1 MQTVDAA
8 IESIID
14 AHPNLYLEHCIVMC
28 VALMS
33 KYSLSPC
40 EFVVKCSGVQLPM
53 LGENPTFRL
62 RVAWEDSTAGKA
74 QRMVETEQLKP
85 MVERAAIA
93 LAALLFAKFIEDG
106 EMRVTGYGESAD
118 YWLPRLQCALE
129 ISGTENLRYLSRRHQ
144 QKKEQVLH
152 NPLGFDG
159 YVVVCCV
166 SARQKRILWT
176 FQSKGELKNASF
188 KSK

>member
-1 MQTVDAA
+1 MQIVDAA
-8 IESIID
+8 IEEIVD

-33 KYSLSPC
+33 KHSS
-40 EFVVKCSGVQLPM
+40 E
-53 LGENPTFRL
+53 
-62 RVAWEDSTAGKA
+62 KA
-74 QRMVETEQLKP
+74 RRMIQTEQLKP

-93 LAALLFAKFIEDG
+93 LAALLFAKLIEDG

-118 YWLPRLQCALE
+118 YWLPHLQCALE
-129 ISGTENLRYLSRRHQ
+129 ISGTENPRYLSSRHQ
-144 QKKEQVLH
+144 QKREQVLR

-166 SARQKRILWT
+166 SAQQKRILWS
-176 FQSKGELKNASF
+176 FQSKED
-188 KSK
+188 SK

>member
-1 MQTVDAA
+1 MQIVDAA
-8 IESIID
+8 IEEIVD

-33 KYSLSPC
+33 KHSSSPC
-40 EFVVKCSGVQLPM
+40 EFVVDCSGFQLQ
-53 LGENPTFRL
+53 GFGQNPTFQL
-62 RVAWEDSTAGKA
+62 RITWEDSTAEKA
-74 QRMVETEQLKP
+74 RRMIQTEQLKP

-93 LAALLFAKFIEDG
+93 LAALLFAKLIEDG

-118 YWLPRLQCALE
+118 YWLPHLQCALE
-129 ISGTENLRYLSRRHQ
+129 ISGTENPRYLSSRHQ
-144 QKKEQVLH
+144 QKREQVLR

-166 SARQKRILWT
+166 SAQQKRILWS
-176 FQSKGELKNASF
+176 FQSKED
-188 KSK
+188 SK